1 MMKNKI
7 LYLLVLLLAI
17 VGLSSCEDET
27 TKGFTDITY
36 YPTLEVLGEP
46 EILVPIGSTYEDPG
60 VAAELDGEDVT
71 DQVEVTS
78 NVDTST
84 GGVYSVSYEIVNA
97 EGFSVTGSR
106 TVYVFDPTPSI
117 ISTGIHTTAEGTKRF
132 WFSSEAVVNFSG
144 YDILIL
150 QVEPGVFYISDFM
163 GGYYDQRVGY
173 GPGYAMNGY
182 FELNDDNTIT
192 PISSIVPAWGDS
204 MDAMTSSSVNPSTG
218 QITYV
223 MEYAGLMEFTII
235 IN

>member
-7 LYLLVLLLAI
+7 LYLMVFLLAI

-27 TKGFTDITY
+27 TEGFTDITY

-46 EILVPIGSTYEDPG
+46 EIMITVGSTYEDAG
-60 VAAELDGEDVT
+60 VVAELNGEDVT

-84 GGVYSVSYEIVNA
+84 GGVYSVNYKIENE
-97 EGFSVTGSR
+97 EGFFVTGSR
-106 TVYVFDPTPSI
+106 TVYVADPTPSI

-144 YDILIL
+144 YDILIF
-150 QVEPGVFYISDFM
+150 QVEPDVFYISDFM

-182 FELNDDNTIT
+182 FKLNDDNTIT

-204 MDAMTSSSVNPSTG
+204 MDAITSSSVDPTTG

-223 MEYAGLMEFTII
+223 MEYAGLMEYTII